1 MKRNHLSGGP
11 ARKDFKLNQSQQP
24 LSDTIYALSSGAL
37 PAGVAVVRISGPHT
51 PDVLTALCGSLPLP
65 RQAVLRS
72 IRNRNGDVLD
82 QGLIFHFAAP
92 ASFTGEDCAE
102 LQVHGGRAV
111 VNAILAEL
119 ELFPGLRHAEAGE
132 FSRRAFH
139 NGKLDLVEIEG
150 LADLIAAETEM
161 QRRLAQEHSSG
172 HLSMVYD
179 GWARRL
185 THARAMIEAELD
197 FADEDDVPGSV
208 ADRIWADMRLLKTEI
223 EAHLDGAGVA
233 EIIRDGLKIVIA
245 GEPNAGKSS
254 LLNHLAR
261 RDVAIVTDIAGT
273 TRDILSVDLS
283 LAGFRVQLFDT
294 AGLRETDD
302 RVEQEGIRRAYL
314 SIDQADIVLL
324 LADTPDGFAALG
336 EDQRTKPLIRIGTKI
351 DRSPD
356 LWDKADADVLI
367 STETGAGID
376 RLLEL
381 LVEQLPDLSG
391 RNALSLPTRKRHV
404 SCLKQTL
411 SAIEMSLVQS
421 NRGLDIQ
428 AEYLRQAGDALGRIT
443 GRVDVEDLLGVIF
456 SEFCIGK

>member
-1 MKRNHLSGGP
+1 MP
-11 ARKDFKLNQSQQP
+11 
-24 LSDTIYALSSGAL
+24 DTIYALSSGAL
-37 PAGVAVVRISGPHT
+37 PAGVAVIRISGPHT
-51 PDVLTALCGSLPLP
+51 LDVLADLCGALPSP
-65 RQAVLRS
+65 RHAALRS
-72 IRNRNGDVLD
+72 IRNRNGEVLD
-82 QGLIFHFAAP
+82 QGLVLYFAGP

-119 ELFPGLRHAEAGE
+119 HAAPGLRHAEAGE

-150 LADLIAAETEM
+150 LADLISAETEM

-172 HLSMVYD
+172 HLSAMYQ

-208 ADRIWADMRLLKTEI
+208 AEKIWEDMRALQQEI
-223 EAHLDGAGVA
+223 AAHLEGAGIA

-273 TRDILSVDLS
+273 TRDVLSVDLS
-283 LAGFRVQLFDT
+283 LAGFRVHLFDT

-302 RVEQEGIRRAYL
+302 KVEQEGIRRAYL
-314 SIDQADIVLL
+314 TMDQADVILL
-324 LADTPDGFAALG
+324 LADTPGGFAPVGDYA
-336 EDQRTKPLIRIGTKI
+336 QAKPVIRIGTKI
-351 DRSPD
+351 DRMPL
-356 LWDKADADVLI
+356 LWDKASADVLI
-367 STETGAGID
+367 STVTGAGID
-376 RLLEL
+376 RLIEILTNF
-381 LVEQLPDLSG
+381 LPDLSG
-391 RNALSLPTRKRHV
+391 KNALSLPARRRHV
-404 SCLKQTL
+404 SCLKQAH
-411 SAIEMSLVQS
+411 SSIDMSLMQS

>member
-1 MKRNHLSGGP
+1 MNKP
-11 ARKDFKLNQSQQP
+11 QQVMP
-24 LSDTIYALSSGAL
+24 ETIYALSSGAL
-37 PAGVAVVRISGPHT
+37 PAGVAVIRISGPRT
-51 PDVLTALCGSLPLP
+51 SEVVNALCGILPLP

-82 QGLIFHFAAP
+82 QGLVLYFAAP

-102 LQVHGGRAV
+102 FQVHGGRAV

-119 ELFPGLRHAEAGE
+119 EVWPGLRHAEAGE
-132 FSRRAFH
+132 FSRRAFQ

-172 HLSMVYD
+172 NLSSVYD

-208 ADRIWADMRLLKTEI
+208 ADRIWSDMLLLKSEI
-223 EAHLDGAGVA
+223 DTHLEGSGVA
-233 EIIRDGLKIVIA
+233 EIIRDGLKVVIA

-294 AGLRETDD
+294 AGLRETEDK
-302 RVEQEGIRRAYL
+302 VEQEGIRRAHL
-314 SIDQADIVLL
+314 TIDQADVVLL
-324 LADTPDGFAALG
+324 LADTPDGFVDLD
-336 EDQRTKPLIRIGTKI
+336 ESQRAKPVIRIGTKI
-351 DRSPD
+351 DRSRH
-356 LWDKADADVLI
+356 LWDKASADALI
-367 STETGAGID
+367 STETGVGID

-381 LVEQLPDLSG
+381 LARHLPDLSG

-411 SAIEMSLVQS
+411 AAIEMSLGQS
-421 NRGLDIQ
+421 DRGLDIQ

>member
-1 MKRNHLSGGP
+1 M
-11 ARKDFKLNQSQQP
+11 NQPTQIM
-24 LSDTIYALSSGAL
+24 SDTIYALSSGAL
-37 PAGVAVVRISGPHT
+37 PSGVAVIRISGPQT
-51 PDVLTALCGSLPLP
+51 SRVLAEVCGSLPAP

-72 IRNRNGDVLD
+72 IRTRNGDILD
-82 QGLIFHFAAP
+82 QGLVLYFAAP
-92 ASFTGEDCAE
+92 SSFTGEDCAE

-111 VNAILAEL
+111 VNAVLAEL
-119 ELFPGLRHAEAGE
+119 EAQPGLRHAEAGE

-150 LADLIAAETEM
+150 LADLISAETEM

-172 HLSMVYD
+172 KLSTTYD

-208 ADRIWADMRLLKTEI
+208 ADRIWADMRDLKAEI
-223 EAHLDGAGVA
+223 GAHLEGAGLA

-254 LLNHLAR
+254 LLNCLAR

-294 AGLRETDD
+294 AGLRETAD

-314 SIDQADIVLL
+314 TIDQADVILL
-324 LADTPDGFAALG
+324 LADTPEGFVPLEELG
-336 EDQRTKPLIRIGTKI
+336 TAKPVIRIGTKI
-351 DRSPD
+351 DRTPL
-356 LWDKADADVLI
+356 LWDNASADVLI
-367 STETGAGID
+367 STVTGAGID
-376 RLLEL
+376 RLIE
-381 LVEQLPDLSG
+381 VVTSFLPEISG
-391 RNALSLPTRKRHV
+391 QNALSLPTRKRHV
-404 SCLKQTL
+404 SCLQQAH
-411 SAIEMSLVQS
+411 SAIEMSLIQS

>member
-1 MKRNHLSGGP
+1 M
-11 ARKDFKLNQSQQP
+11 A
-24 LSDTIYALSSGAL
+24 DTIYALSSGAL
-37 PAGVAVVRISGPHT
+37 PAGVAVIRISGPRT
-51 PDVLTALCGSLPLP
+51 AEVLAELCGILPAP

-82 QGLIFHFAAP
+82 QGLVLYFPGP

-111 VNAILAEL
+111 VNAILTEL
-119 ELFPGLRHAEAGE
+119 AVLPGLRHAEAGE

-139 NGKLDLVEIEG
+139 NDKFDLVEIEG
-150 LADLIAAETEM
+150 LADLLVAETEM

-172 HLSMVYD
+172 NLSAIYE

-197 FADEDDVPGSV
+197 FADEDDVPGSL
-208 ADRIWADMRLLKTEI
+208 AETIWADMRELKVEI
-223 EAHLDGAGVA
+223 NAHLEGAGIA

-273 TRDILSVDLS
+273 TRDVLSVELS
-283 LAGFRVQLFDT
+283 LAGFIVQLFDT
-294 AGLRETDD
+294 AGLRDTDN
-302 RVEQEGIRRAYL
+302 RVEQEGIRRAYRT
-314 SIDQADIVLL
+314 IDQADVILL
-324 LADTPDGFAALG
+324 LADTPQGFAALG
-336 EDQRTKPLIRIGTKI
+336 EFDRTKPIVRIGTKI
-351 DRSPD
+351 DRAPF
-356 LWDKADADVLI
+356 LWDKASADVLI
-367 STETGAGID
+367 STVTGEGID
-376 RLLEL
+376 RL
-381 LVEQLPDLSG
+381 VEVVTGFLPDLSG

-404 SCLKQTL
+404 SCLQQAR
-411 SAIEMSLVQS
+411 SAIDMSLTQS

>member
-1 MKRNHLSGGP
+1 M
-11 ARKDFKLNQSQQP
+11 
-24 LSDTIYALSSGAL
+24 SDTIYALSSGAL
-37 PAGVAVVRISGPHT
+37 PAGVAVIRVSGPRT
-51 PDVLTALCGSLPLP
+51 TEVLTSLCGSLPSP
-65 RQAVLRS
+65 RHAVLRS

-82 QGLIFHFAAP
+82 QGLVIYFGAP

-111 VNAILAEL
+111 VNAVLAEL
-119 ELFPGLRHAEAGE
+119 EVLPGLRHAEAGE

-172 HLSMVYD
+172 NLSAIYE

-208 ADRIWADMRLLKTEI
+208 ADKIWADIRQLKSEI
-223 EAHLDGAGVA
+223 SSHLDGAGIA
-233 EIIRDGLKIVIA
+233 EIVRDGLKIVIA

-302 RVEQEGIRRAYL
+302 KVEQEGIRRAYL
-314 SIDQADIVLL
+314 TIDQADVVLL
-324 LADTPDGFAALG
+324 LADTPEGFLALDKG
-336 EDQRTKPLIRIGTKI
+336 QRTKPVIRIGTKI
-351 DRSPD
+351 DRAPV
-356 LWDKADADVLI
+356 LWDKASADVLI

-376 RLLEL
+376 RLLEVL
-381 LVEQLPDLSG
+381 TDHLPDLSG
-391 RNALSLPTRKRHV
+391 QNSLSLPTRKRHV